1 MSLPTLSHAE
11 TSPAETTAVPEPLP
25 LPRGLTFTP
34 DDWQI
39 LARYW
44 YPVAR
49 SVEVTGGPLGATL
62 LDVPLVVYRVGGEG
76 SGEVVVADDI
86 CPHRGTKLSLGED
99 QGDGEGIRCPYH
111 GLRFGS
117 GGKCNAIPAHPGD
130 KIPARMHLRSYAAV
144 ERYGLVWTCLAAAP
158 GDEPAIPPVPHW
170 DEPGFQQINCP
181 WIDIEAFAG
190 RQIEGF
196 LDVGHFAFVH
206 HETFADPENQV
217 VPEYTP
223 VPTADGFES
232 EYWSTVSNL
241 PPGTDLEVSD
251 DFLWLRHY
259 RLHVPFT
266 GTLVVFFPEG
276 IRLSLMNAASP
287 VSATR
292 TRLFDARCRNF
303 DLDQPLSEVY
313 DFNLQ
318 VFNEDRRIVEQQ
330 KPENLPLDPKLEVH
344 IPADR
349 SSIAYRR
356 ALRAA
361 GLSEF
366 FTA

>member
-1 MSLPTLSHAE
+1 M
-11 TSPAETTAVPEPLP
+11 
-25 LPRGLTFTP
+25 
-34 DDWQI
+34 
-39 LARYW
+39 
-44 YPVAR
+44 
-49 SVEVTGGPLGATL
+49 
-62 LDVPLVVYRVGGEG
+62 
-76 SGEVVVADDI
+76 
-86 CPHRGTKLSLGED
+86 
-99 QGDGEGIRCPYH
+99 
-111 GLRFGS
+111 
-117 GGKCNAIPAHPGD
+117 
-130 KIPARMHLRSYAAV
+130 
-144 ERYGLVWTCLAAAP
+144 
-158 GDEPAIPPVPHW
+158 
-170 DEPGFQQINCP
+170 
-181 WIDIEAFAG
+181 
-190 RQIEGF
+190 
-196 LDVGHFAFVH
+196 
-206 HETFADPENQV
+206 
-217 VPEYTP
+217 
-223 VPTADGFES
+223 
-232 EYWSTVSNL
+232 
-241 PPGTDLEVSD
+241 
-251 DFLWLRHY
+251 
-259 RLHVPFT
+259 PFT
-266 GTLVVFFPEG
+266 GTLVVFFPDG